1 MRKRKSRADGEGSVF
16 YAESRGCWMAQIR
29 ISGPPDSRGHTRYRT
44 RRAKTLREAVRR
56 LQELKEQHGARLRAD
71 SGTITTADWLRTWF
85 KTFARPRIRANTA
98 RSYAYILRIAAE
110 EVGHIRLCRLTDIDL
125 QGVLYGRL
133 REKHRTARLFRTILR
148 AALRRAVRSRM
159 LQESPADCLELPP
172 KPAKRPFV
180 APSIADWRALIDY
193 RKSTYPAWRWILV
206 TEFVTG
212 ARMSE
217 LLGLQWDDF
226 TFSRDK
232 AGRLTGGTLHIR
244 HALIVGADGI
254 SLQPTKTARSDRVL
268 QLPAD
273 YCREMQAYRMAQGR
287 RAIAG
292 FVFLQAGRP
301 IHPASFSS
309 HFARVRKR
317 LGIGTTFHMLRHDLA
332 SRMKQSARFDLKD
345 IQAQLGHSSIRITM
359 DTYTHM
365 TADSCRAMSDWLT
378 DDLQELLARVTD

>member
-1 MRKRKSRADGEGSVF
+1 MGRKCRADGEGSVF

-29 ISGPPDSRGHTRYRT
+29 VPASSGSRRYTRYRT
-44 RRAKTLREAVRR
+44 RRAKTRREAVRR
-56 LQELKEQHGARLRAD
+56 LQELKEQHGAGLRAD
-71 SGTITTADWLRTWF
+71 SDTITTADWLRTWF
-85 KTFARPRIRANTA
+85 ETFARPRIRANTA
-98 RSYAYILRIAAE
+98 RSYAYILHIAEE
-110 EVGHIRLCRLTDIDL
+110 EVGAIRLSRLTDIDL

-148 AALRRAVRSRM
+148 SALRRAVRSR
-159 LQESPADCLELPP
+159 LLRESPADCLELPP

-180 APSIADWRALIDY
+180 APTAADWRALVDY
-193 RKSTYPAWRWILV
+193 GGSTYVAWRWILV

-217 LLGLQWDDF
+217 ILGLQWDDF
-226 TFSRDK
+226 TFDRDK

-244 HALIVGADGI
+244 HALIVGPEGI
-254 SLQPTKTARSDRVL
+254 TLQPTKTARSDRVL

-273 YCREMQAYRMAQGR
+273 YCREMQAFRMAQGR
-287 RAIAG
+287 RAVSG
-292 FVFLQAGRP
+292 FVFVQDGRP

-309 HFARVRKR
+309 HYARVRKR

-365 TADSCRAMSDWLT
+365 RADCRAVSDWLT
-378 DDLQELLARVTD
+378 DDLQELLACVTD

>member
-1 MRKRKSRADGEGSVF
+1 MGRKCRADGEGSVF
-16 YAESRGCWMAQIR
+16 YAASRGCWMAQIR
-29 ISGPPDSRGHTRYRT
+29 LPVPSGSRGCTRYRT
-44 RRAKTLREAVRR
+44 RRAKTRREAVRR
-56 LQELKEQHGARLRAD
+56 LQELKEQHGAGLRAD
-71 SGTITTADWLRTWF
+71 SDTIMTADWLRTWF
-85 KTFARPRIRANTA
+85 ETFARPRIRANTA

-110 EVGHIRLCRLTDIDL
+110 EVGSIRLCRLTDIDL

-133 REKHRTARLFRTILR
+133 QGKYRTARLFRTILR
-148 AALRRAVRSRM
+148 AALRRAVRSRL

-172 KPAKRPFV
+172 KPAARPFI
-180 APSIADWRALIDY
+180 APSIADWRALIGY
-193 RKSTYPAWRWILV
+193 SESTYPAWRWILV

-217 LLGLQWDDF
+217 ILGLQWDDF
-226 TFSRDK
+226 TFDRDK
-232 AGRLTGGTLHIR
+232 GGRLTGGALHIR
-244 HALIVGADGI
+244 HALIVGPEGI

-287 RAIAG
+287 RAVSG
-292 FVFLQAGRP
+292 FVFLQDGRP

-365 TADSCRAMSDWLT
+365 TADCRAVSDWLT
-378 DDLQELLARVTD
+378 DDLQELLACVTD

>member
-1 MRKRKSRADGEGSVF
+1 MGKKRRADGEGSVF
-16 YAESRGCWMAQIR
+16 YSAARGCWMAQIR
-29 ISGPPDSRGHTRYRT
+29 VPAPSGSRGCTRYRT
-44 RRAKTLREAVRR
+44 RRAKTRREAVRR
-56 LQELKEQHGARLRAD
+56 LQELKEQHGAGLRAD
-71 SGTITTADWLRTWF
+71 ADTITTADWLRTWF
-85 KTFARPRIRANTA
+85 ETFARPRIRANTA
-98 RSYAYILRIAAE
+98 RSYAYILSIAAE
-110 EVGHIRLCRLTDIDL
+110 EVGAIRLCRLTDIDL

-133 REKHRTARLFRTILR
+133 RGKYRTARLFRTILR
-148 AALRRAVRSRM
+148 AALRRAVRSRL

-180 APSIADWRALIDY
+180 APSVADWRTLVGY
-193 RKSTYPAWRWILV
+193 GGSTYPAWRWILI

-217 LLGLQWDDF
+217 VLGLQWDDF

-232 AGRLTGGTLHIR
+232 GGRLTGGALHIR
-244 HALIVGADGI
+244 HALIVGPEGI
-254 SLQPTKTARSDRVL
+254 TLQPTKTARSNRVL

-287 RAIAG
+287 RAVSG

-309 HFARVRKR
+309 HYARVRKR

-365 TADSCRAMSDWLT
+365 RAGCRAVSDWLT
-378 DDLQELLARVTD
+378 DDLQELLACVTD

>member
-1 MRKRKSRADGEGSVF
+1 MGRKCRADGEGSVF

-29 ISGPPDSRGHTRYRT
+29 VPAPSGSRGCTRYRT
-44 RRAKTLREAVRR
+44 RRAKTRREAVRR
-56 LQELKEQHGARLRAD
+56 LQELKEQHGAGLRAD
-71 SGTITTADWLRTWF
+71 ADTITTADWLRTWF
-85 KTFARPRIRANTA
+85 ETFARPRIRANTA
-98 RSYAYILRIAAE
+98 RSYAYILSIAAE
-110 EVGHIRLCRLTDIDL
+110 EVGAIRLCRLTDIDL

-133 REKHRTARLFRTILR
+133 RGKYRTARLFRTILR
-148 AALRRAVRSRM
+148 AALRRAVRSRL

-180 APSIADWRALIDY
+180 APSVADWRTLVGY
-193 RKSTYPAWRWILV
+193 GGSTYPAWRWILI

-217 LLGLQWDDF
+217 VLGLQWDDF

-232 AGRLTGGTLHIR
+232 GGRLTGGALHIR
-244 HALIVGADGI
+244 HALIVGPEGI
-254 SLQPTKTARSDRVL
+254 TLQPTKTARSNRVL

-287 RAIAG
+287 RAVSG

-309 HFARVRKR
+309 HYARVRKR

-365 TADSCRAMSDWLT
+365 RAGCRAVSDWLT
-378 DDLQELLARVTD
+378 DDLQELLACVTD

>member
-1 MRKRKSRADGEGSVF
+1 MGRKCRADGEGSVF

-29 ISGPPDSRGHTRYRT
+29 VPAPSGSRGCTRYRT
-44 RRAKTLREAVRR
+44 RRAKTRREAVRR
-56 LQELKEQHGARLRAD
+56 LQELKEQHGAGLRAD
-71 SGTITTADWLRTWF
+71 SDTITTADWLRTWF
-85 KTFARPRIRANTA
+85 ETFARPRIRANTA

-110 EVGHIRLCRLTDIDL
+110 EVGAIRLCRLTDIDL

-133 REKHRTARLFRTILR
+133 RGKYRTARLFRTILR
-148 AALRRAVRSRM
+148 AALRRAVRSR
-159 LQESPADCLELPP
+159 LLRESPADCLELPP

-180 APSIADWRALIDY
+180 APSVADWRALVGY
-193 RKSTYPAWRWILV
+193 GGSTYPAWRWILV

-217 LLGLQWDDF
+217 VLGLQWDDF

-232 AGRLTGGTLHIR
+232 GGRLTGGALHIR
-244 HALIVGADGI
+244 HALIVGPEGI
-254 SLQPTKTARSDRVL
+254 TLQPTKTARSNRVL
-268 QLPAD
+268 QLPSD

-287 RAIAG
+287 RAVSG
-292 FVFLQAGRP
+292 FVFVQDGRP

-365 TADSCRAMSDWLT
+365 GTGCRAVSDWLT
-378 DDLQELLARVTD
+378 DDLQKLLACVTD

>member
-1 MRKRKSRADGEGSVF
+1 MGRKCRADGEGSVF

-29 ISGPPDSRGHTRYRT
+29 VPAPSGSRGCTKYRT
-44 RRAKTLREAVRR
+44 RRAKTRREAVRR
-56 LQELKEQHGARLRAD
+56 LQELKEQHGAGLRAD
-71 SGTITTADWLRTWF
+71 SDTITTADWLRTWF
-85 KTFARPRIRANTA
+85 ETFARPRIRANTA

-110 EVGHIRLCRLTDIDL
+110 EVGAIRLCRLTDIDL

-133 REKHRTARLFRTILR
+133 RGKYRTARLFRTILR
-148 AALRRAVRSRM
+148 AALRRAVRSR
-159 LQESPADCLELPP
+159 LLRESPADCLELPP

-180 APSIADWRALIDY
+180 APSVADWRALVGY
-193 RKSTYPAWRWILV
+193 GESTYPAWRWILI

-217 LLGLQWDDF
+217 ILGLQWDDF
-226 TFSRDK
+226 TFERDK
-232 AGRLTGGTLHIR
+232 SGPLIGGALHIR
-244 HALIVGADGI
+244 HALIVGPEGI
-254 SLQPTKTARSDRVL
+254 TLQPTKTARSNRVL

-287 RAIAG
+287 RAVSG

-365 TADSCRAMSDWLT
+365 GTGCRAVSDWLT

>member
-1 MRKRKSRADGEGSVF
+1 MRRKCRADGEGSVF

-29 ISGPPDSRGHTRYRT
+29 IPAPSGSRGCTRYRT
-44 RRAKTLREAVRR
+44 RRAKTRREAVRR
-56 LQELKEQHGARLRAD
+56 LQELKEQHGAGLRAD
-71 SGTITTADWLRTWF
+71 SDTITTADWLKTWF
-85 KTFARPRIRANTA
+85 ETFARPRIRANTA

-110 EVGHIRLCRLTDIDL
+110 EVGSIRLCRLTDIDL

-148 AALRRAVRSRM
+148 AALRRAVRSRL

-180 APSIADWRALIDY
+180 APSVADWRTLVGY
-193 RKSTYPAWRWILV
+193 GGSTYPAWRWILV

-217 LLGLQWDDF
+217 ILGLQWDDF

-232 AGRLTGGTLHIR
+232 GGRLTGGALHIR
-244 HALIVGADGI
+244 HALIVGPEGI
-254 SLQPTKTARSDRVL
+254 SLQPTKTARSNRVL

-273 YCREMQAYRMAQGR
+273 YCREMQVYRMAQGR
-287 RAIAG
+287 RAVSG

-365 TADSCRAMSDWLT
+365 RADCRAVSDWLT
-378 DDLQELLARVTD
+378 DDLQELLACVTD

>member
-1 MRKRKSRADGEGSVF
+1 MGRKCRADGEGSVF

-29 ISGPPDSRGHTRYRT
+29 VPAPSGSRGCTRYRT
-44 RRAKTLREAVRR
+44 RRAKTRREAVRR
-56 LQELKEQHGARLRAD
+56 LQELKEQHGAGLRAD
-71 SGTITTADWLRTWF
+71 ADTITTADWLRTWF
-85 KTFARPRIRANTA
+85 ETFARPRIRANTA
-98 RSYAYILRIAAE
+98 RSYAYILSIAAE
-110 EVGHIRLCRLTDIDL
+110 EVGAIRLCRLTDIDL

-133 REKHRTARLFRTILR
+133 RGKYRTARLFRTILR
-148 AALRRAVRSRM
+148 AALRRAVRSRL

-180 APSIADWRALIDY
+180 APSVADWRTLVGY
-193 RKSTYPAWRWILV
+193 GGSTYPAWRWILV

-217 LLGLQWDDF
+217 VLGLQWDDF

-232 AGRLTGGTLHIR
+232 GGRLTGGALHIR
-244 HALIVGADGI
+244 HALIVGPEGI
-254 SLQPTKTARSDRVL
+254 TLQPTKTARSNRVL

-287 RAIAG
+287 RAVSG
-292 FVFLQAGRP
+292 FVFLQAGQP

-309 HFARVRKR
+309 HYARVRKR

-365 TADSCRAMSDWLT
+365 RADCRAVSDWLT
-378 DDLQELLARVTD
+378 DDLQKLLACVTD

>member
-1 MRKRKSRADGEGSVF
+1 MGRKCRADGEGSVF

-29 ISGPPDSRGHTRYRT
+29 VPAPSGSRGCTRYRT
-44 RRAKTLREAVRR
+44 RRAKTRREAVRR
-56 LQELKEQHGARLRAD
+56 LQELKEQHGAGLRAD
-71 SGTITTADWLRTWF
+71 ADTITTADWLRTWF
-85 KTFARPRIRANTA
+85 ETFARPRIRANTA
-98 RSYAYILRIAAE
+98 RSYAYILSIAAE
-110 EVGHIRLCRLTDIDL
+110 EVGAIRLCRLIDIDL

-133 REKHRTARLFRTILR
+133 RGKYRTARLFRTILR
-148 AALRRAVRSRM
+148 AALRRAVRSRL

-172 KPAKRPFV
+172 KPVKRPFV
-180 APSIADWRALIDY
+180 APSVADWRTLVGY
-193 RKSTYPAWRWILV
+193 GGSTYPAWRWILI

-217 LLGLQWDDF
+217 VLGLQWDDF

-232 AGRLTGGTLHIR
+232 GGRLTGGALHIR
-244 HALIVGADGI
+244 HALIVGPEGI
-254 SLQPTKTARSDRVL
+254 TLQPTKTARSNRVL

-287 RAIAG
+287 RAVSG

-309 HFARVRKR
+309 HYARVRKR

-365 TADSCRAMSDWLT
+365 RAGCRAVSDWLT
-378 DDLQELLARVTD
+378 DDLQELLACVTD

>member
-1 MRKRKSRADGEGSVF
+1 MGRKCRADGEGSVF

-29 ISGPPDSRGHTRYRT
+29 VPAPSGSRGCTRYRT
-44 RRAKTLREAVRR
+44 RRAKTRREAVRR
-56 LQELKEQHGARLRAD
+56 LQELKEQHGAELRAD
-71 SGTITTADWLRTWF
+71 SDTITTADWLRTWF
-85 KTFARPRIRANTA
+85 ETFARPRIRANTA
-98 RSYAYILRIAAE
+98 RSYAYILSIAAE
-110 EVGHIRLCRLTDIDL
+110 EVGAIRLCRLTDIDL

-133 REKHRTARLFRTILR
+133 RGKYRTARLFRTILR
-148 AALRRAVRSRM
+148 AALRRAVRSRL

-180 APSIADWRALIDY
+180 APSVADWRTLVGY
-193 RKSTYPAWRWILV
+193 GGSTYPAWRWILV

-217 LLGLQWDDF
+217 VLGLQWDDF

-232 AGRLTGGTLHIR
+232 GGRLTGGALHIR
-244 HALIVGADGI
+244 HALIVGPEGI
-254 SLQPTKTARSDRVL
+254 TLQPTKTARSNRVL

-287 RAIAG
+287 RAVSG

-309 HFARVRKR
+309 HYARVRKR

-365 TADSCRAMSDWLT
+365 RADCRAVSDWLT
-378 DDLQELLARVTD
+378 DDLQKLLACVTD

>member
-1 MRKRKSRADGEGSVF
+1 MGKRKCRADGEGSVF

-29 ISGPPDSRGHTRYRT
+29 IPAPSGSRGCTRYRT
-44 RRAKTLREAVRR
+44 RRAKTRREAVRR
-56 LQELKEQHGARLRAD
+56 LQELKEQHGAGLRAD
-71 SGTITTADWLRTWF
+71 ADTITTADWLRTWF
-85 KTFARPRIRANTA
+85 ETFARPRIRANTA
-98 RSYAYILRIAAE
+98 RSYAYILSIAAE
-110 EVGHIRLCRLTDIDL
+110 EVGAIRLCRLTDIDL

-133 REKHRTARLFRTILR
+133 RGKYRTARLFRTILR
-148 AALRRAVRSRM
+148 AALRRAVRSRL

-180 APSIADWRALIDY
+180 APSVADWRTLVGY
-193 RKSTYPAWRWILV
+193 GGSTYPAWRWILI

-217 LLGLQWDDF
+217 VLGLQWDDF

-232 AGRLTGGTLHIR
+232 GGRLTGGALHIR
-244 HALIVGADGI
+244 HALIVGPEGI
-254 SLQPTKTARSDRVL
+254 TLQPTKTARSNRVL

-287 RAIAG
+287 RAVSG

-309 HFARVRKR
+309 HYARVRKR

-365 TADSCRAMSDWLT
+365 RAGCRAVSDWLT
-378 DDLQELLARVTD
+378 DDLQELLACVTD

>member
-1 MRKRKSRADGEGSVF
+1 MRRKCRADGEGSVF
-16 YAESRGCWMAQIR
+16 YSESRSCWMAQIR
-29 ISGPPDSRGHTRYRT
+29 VPVAAGSLGRTRYRT
-44 RRAKTLREAVRR
+44 RRAKTRREAVRR
-56 LQELKEQHGARLRAD
+56 LQELKEQHGAGLLAD
-71 SGTITTADWLRTWF
+71 SDTITTADWLKTWF
-85 KTFARPRIRANTA
+85 ETFARPRIRANTA

-110 EVGHIRLCRLTDIDL
+110 EVGSIRLCRLTDIDL

-133 REKHRTARLFRTILR
+133 REKYRTARLFRTILR
-148 AALRRAVRSRM
+148 AALRRAVRSRL

-180 APSIADWRALIDY
+180 APSVADWRTLVGY
-193 RKSTYPAWRWILV
+193 GGSTYPAWRWILV

-217 LLGLQWDDF
+217 VLGLQWDDF

-232 AGRLTGGTLHIR
+232 GGRLTGGALHIR
-244 HALIVGADGI
+244 HALIVGPEGI
-254 SLQPTKTARSDRVL
+254 TLQPTKTARSNRVL

-287 RAIAG
+287 RAVSG
-292 FVFLQAGRP
+292 FVFLQAGQP

-309 HFARVRKR
+309 HYARVRKR

-365 TADSCRAMSDWLT
+365 RADCRAVSDWLT
-378 DDLQELLARVTD
+378 DDLQKLLACVTD

>member
-1 MRKRKSRADGEGSVF
+1 MGRKCRADGEGSVF
-16 YAESRGCWMAQIR
+16 YARSRGCWMAQIR
-29 ISGPPDSRGHTRYRT
+29 VPAPSGSRGCTRYRT
-44 RRAKTLREAVRR
+44 RRAKTRREAVRR
-56 LQELKEQHGARLRAD
+56 LQELKKQHGAGLLAD
-71 SGTITTADWLRTWF
+71 ADTITTADWLRTWF
-85 KTFARPRIRANTA
+85 ETFARPRIRANTA

-110 EVGHIRLCRLTDIDL
+110 EVGSIRLCRLTDIDL

-133 REKHRTARLFRTILR
+133 RGKYRTARLFRTILR
-148 AALRRAVRSRM
+148 AALRRAVRSR
-159 LQESPADCLELPP
+159 LLRESPADCLELPP

-180 APSIADWRALIDY
+180 APSVADWRALVGY
-193 RKSTYPAWRWILV
+193 RDSTYPAWRWILV

-217 LLGLQWDDF
+217 VLGLKWDDF

-232 AGRLTGGTLHIR
+232 GGRLTGGALHIR
-244 HALIVGADGI
+244 HALIVGPEGI
-254 SLQPTKTARSDRVL
+254 TLQPTKTARSNRVL

-287 RAIAG
+287 RAVSG
-292 FVFLQAGRP
+292 FVFVQDGRP

-309 HFARVRKR
+309 HYARVRKQ

-365 TADSCRAMSDWLT
+365 RADCRAVSDWLT
-378 DDLQELLARVTD
+378 EDLQELLACVTD

>member
-1 MRKRKSRADGEGSVF
+1 MGRKCRADGEGSVF
-16 YAESRGCWMAQIR
+16 YAKSRGCWMAQIR
-29 ISGPPDSRGHTRYRT
+29 VPAPSGSRGCTKYRT
-44 RRAKTLREAVRR
+44 RQAKTRREAVRR
-56 LQELKEQHGARLRAD
+56 LQELKEQHGAGLRAD
-71 SGTITTADWLRTWF
+71 SDTIMTADWLRTWF
-85 KTFARPRIRANTA
+85 ETFARPRIRANTA

-110 EVGHIRLCRLTDIDL
+110 EVGAIRLCRLTDIDL

-133 REKHRTARLFRTILR
+133 REKYRTARLFRTILR
-148 AALRRAVRSRM
+148 AALRRAVRSRL
-159 LQESPADCLELPP
+159 LQESPADCLELPL

-180 APSIADWRALIDY
+180 APSVADWRALVGY
-193 RKSTYPAWRWILV
+193 GESTYPAWRWILV

-217 LLGLQWDDF
+217 ILGLQWDDF

-232 AGRLTGGTLHIR
+232 GGRLTGGALHIR
-244 HALIVGADGI
+244 HALIVGPEGI
-254 SLQPTKTARSDRVL
+254 SLQPTKTARSNRVL

-287 RAIAG
+287 RAVSG
-292 FVFLQAGRP
+292 FVFVQAGRP

-309 HFARVRKR
+309 HYARVRKR
-317 LGIGTTFHMLRHDLA
+317 LGISTTFHMLRHDLA

-365 TADSCRAMSDWLT
+365 GTGCRAVSDWLT
-378 DDLQELLARVTD
+378 DDLQALLACVTD

>member
-1 MRKRKSRADGEGSVF
+1 MGKRKCRADGEGSVF

-29 ISGPPDSRGHTRYRT
+29 VPAPSGSRGCTRYRT
-44 RRAKTLREAVRR
+44 RRAKTRREAVRR
-56 LQELKEQHGARLRAD
+56 LQELKEQHGAGLRAD
-71 SGTITTADWLRTWF
+71 SDTITTADWLRTWF
-85 KTFARPRIRANTA
+85 ETFARPRIRANTA

-110 EVGHIRLCRLTDIDL
+110 EVGAIPLGRLTDIDL

-133 REKHRTARLFRTILR
+133 HGKHRTARLFRTILR
-148 AALRRAVRSRM
+148 AALQRAVRSR
-159 LQESPADCLELPP
+159 LLKESPADCLELPP

-180 APSIADWRALIDY
+180 APTATDWRALLDCQQ
-193 RKSTYPAWRWILV
+193 STYAAWHWILL

-226 TFSRDK
+226 TFFRDK

-244 HALIVGADGI
+244 HALIVGTDGI

-268 QLPAD
+268 QLPAA
-273 YCREMQAYRMAQGR
+273 YCLEMQAFRMAQGQ
-287 RAIAG
+287 RAVAG

-309 HFARVRKR
+309 HYARVRKR

-365 TADSCRAMSDWLT
+365 GTGCRAVSDWLT

>member
-1 MRKRKSRADGEGSVF
+1 
-16 YAESRGCWMAQIR
+16 MAQIR
-29 ISGPPDSRGHTRYRT
+29 VPAPSGSRGCTRYRT
-44 RRAKTLREAVRR
+44 RRAKTRREAVRR
-56 LQELKEQHGARLRAD
+56 LQELKEQHGAGLRAD
-71 SGTITTADWLRTWF
+71 ADTITTADWLRTWF
-85 KTFARPRIRANTA
+85 ETFARPRIRANTA
-98 RSYAYILRIAAE
+98 RSYAYILSIAAE
-110 EVGHIRLCRLTDIDL
+110 EVGAIRLCRLTDIDL

-133 REKHRTARLFRTILR
+133 RGKYRTARLFRTILR
-148 AALRRAVRSRM
+148 AALRRAVRSRL

-180 APSIADWRALIDY
+180 APSVADWRTLVGY
-193 RKSTYPAWRWILV
+193 GGSTYPAWRWILI

-217 LLGLQWDDF
+217 VLGLQWDDF

-232 AGRLTGGTLHIR
+232 GGRLTGGALHIR
-244 HALIVGADGI
+244 HALIVGPEGI
-254 SLQPTKTARSDRVL
+254 TLQPTKTARSNRVL

-287 RAIAG
+287 RAVSG

-309 HFARVRKR
+309 HYARVRKR

-365 TADSCRAMSDWLT
+365 RAGCRAVSDWLT
-378 DDLQELLARVTD
+378 DDLQELLACVTD

>member
-1 MRKRKSRADGEGSVF
+1 MGRKCRADGEGSVF
-16 YAESRGCWMAQIR
+16 YAASRGCWMAQIR
-29 ISGPPDSRGHTRYRT
+29 VPAPSGSRGCTRYRT
-44 RRAKTLREAVRR
+44 RRAKTRREAVRR
-56 LQELKEQHGARLRAD
+56 LQELKEQHGAGLRAD
-71 SGTITTADWLRTWF
+71 ADTITTADWLRTWF

-133 REKHRTARLFRTILR
+133 RGKYRTARLFRTILR
-148 AALRRAVRSRM
+148 AALRRAVRSR
-159 LQESPADCLELPP
+159 LLRESPADCLELPP

-180 APSIADWRALIDY
+180 APSVADWRALVGY
-193 RKSTYPAWRWILV
+193 GGSTYPAWCWILL

-217 LLGLQWDDF
+217 VLGLQWDDF

-232 AGRLTGGTLHIR
+232 GGRLTGGALHIR
-244 HALIVGADGI
+244 HALIVGPEGI
-254 SLQPTKTARSDRVL
+254 TLQPTKTARSNRVL

-287 RAIAG
+287 RAVSG

-365 TADSCRAMSDWLT
+365 RAGCRAVSDWLT
-378 DDLQELLARVTD
+378 DDLQELLACVTD

>member
-1 MRKRKSRADGEGSVF
+1 MGRKCRADGEGSVF

-29 ISGPPDSRGHTRYRT
+29 LPAPSGSRECTRYRT
-44 RRAKTLREAVRR
+44 RRAKTRREAVRR
-56 LQELKEQHGARLRAD
+56 LQELKEQHGAGLRAD
-71 SGTITTADWLRTWF
+71 SDTITTADWLRTWF
-85 KTFARPRIRANTA
+85 ETFARPRIRANTA

-110 EVGHIRLCRLTDIDL
+110 EVGAIRLCRLTDIDL

-133 REKHRTARLFRTILR
+133 REKYRTARLFRTILR
-148 AALRRAVRSRM
+148 AALRRAVRSR
-159 LQESPADCLELPP
+159 LLRESPADCLELPP

-180 APSIADWRALIDY
+180 APSVADWRALVGY
-193 RKSTYPAWRWILV
+193 GGSTYAAWRWILV

-217 LLGLQWDDF
+217 VLGLQWDDF
-226 TFSRDK
+226 TFERDK
-232 AGRLTGGTLHIR
+232 SGRLIGGALHIR
-244 HALIVGADGI
+244 HALIVGPEGI
-254 SLQPTKTARSDRVL
+254 TLQPTKTTRSDRVL

-287 RAIAG
+287 RAVSG
-292 FVFLQAGRP
+292 FVFVQDGRP

-309 HFARVRKR
+309 HYARVRKQ

-359 DTYTHM
+359 DTYTHVA
-365 TADSCRAMSDWLT
+365 ADCRAVSDWLT
-378 DDLQELLARVTD
+378 DDLQELLACVTD

>member
-1 MRKRKSRADGEGSVF
+1 MGRKCRADGEGSVF

-29 ISGPPDSRGHTRYRT
+29 VPAPSGSRGCTRYRT
-44 RRAKTLREAVRR
+44 RRAKTRREAVRR
-56 LQELKEQHGARLRAD
+56 LQELKEQHGAGLRAD
-71 SGTITTADWLRTWF
+71 ADTITTADWLRTWF
-85 KTFARPRIRANTA
+85 ETFARPRIRANTA
-98 RSYAYILRIAAE
+98 RSYAYILSIAAE
-110 EVGHIRLCRLTDIDL
+110 EVGAIRLCRLTDIDL

-133 REKHRTARLFRTILR
+133 RGKYRTARLFRTILR
-148 AALRRAVRSRM
+148 AALRRAVRSRL

-180 APSIADWRALIDY
+180 APSVADWRTLVGY
-193 RKSTYPAWRWILV
+193 GGSTYPAWRWILI

-217 LLGLQWDDF
+217 VLGLQWDDF

-232 AGRLTGGTLHIR
+232 GGRLTGGALHIR
-244 HALIVGADGI
+244 HALIVGPEGI
-254 SLQPTKTARSDRVL
+254 TLQPTKTARSNRVL

-287 RAIAG
+287 RAVSG
-292 FVFLQAGRP
+292 FVFLQAGQP

-309 HFARVRKR
+309 HYARVRKR

-365 TADSCRAMSDWLT
+365 RADCRAVSDWLT
-378 DDLQELLARVTD
+378 DDLQKLLACVTD

>member
-1 MRKRKSRADGEGSVF
+1 MGKRKSRADGEGSVF
-16 YAESRGCWMAQIR
+16 YAKSRGCWMAQIR
-29 ISGPPDSRGHTRYRT
+29 VLGPGSSRGCTRYRT

-56 LQELKEQHGARLRAD
+56 LQELKEQHGAGLRAD
-71 SGTITTADWLRTWF
+71 SDTITTADWLRTWF
-85 KTFARPRIRANTA
+85 ETFARPRIRANTA

-110 EVGHIRLCRLTDIDL
+110 EVGSIRLCRLTDIDL

-133 REKHRTARLFRTILR
+133 RGKYRTARLFRTILR
-148 AALRRAVRSRM
+148 AALRRAVRSR
-159 LQESPADCLELPP
+159 LLRESPADCLELPP

-180 APSIADWRALIDY
+180 APSVADWRALVGY
-193 RKSTYPAWRWILV
+193 GSSTYMAWRWILV

-217 LLGLQWDDF
+217 ILGLQWDDF

-232 AGRLTGGTLHIR
+232 GGRLTGGALHIR
-244 HALIVGADGI
+244 HALIVGPEGI

-273 YCREMQAYRMAQGR
+273 YCREMQAFRMAQGR
-287 RAIAG
+287 RAVSG

-365 TADSCRAMSDWLT
+365 RADCRAVSDWLT
-378 DDLQELLARVTD
+378 DDLQELLACVTD

>member
-1 MRKRKSRADGEGSVF
+1 MGRKCRADGEGSVF
-16 YAESRGCWMAQIR
+16 YAASRGCWMAQIR
-29 ISGPPDSRGHTRYRT
+29 LPVPSGSRGCTRYRT
-44 RRAKTLREAVRR
+44 RRAKTRREAVRR
-56 LQELKEQHGARLRAD
+56 LQELKEQHGAGLRAD
-71 SGTITTADWLRTWF
+71 SDTIMTADWLRTWF
-85 KTFARPRIRANTA
+85 ETFARPRIRANTA

-110 EVGHIRLCRLTDIDL
+110 EVGSIRLCRLTDIDL

-133 REKHRTARLFRTILR
+133 QEKYRTARLFRTILR
-148 AALRRAVRSRM
+148 AALRRAVRSRL

-180 APSIADWRALIDY
+180 APSVADWRTLVGY
-193 RKSTYPAWRWILV
+193 GGSTYPAWRWILI

-217 LLGLQWDDF
+217 VLGLQWDDF

-232 AGRLTGGTLHIR
+232 GGRLTGGALHIR
-244 HALIVGADGI
+244 HALIVGPEGI
-254 SLQPTKTARSDRVL
+254 TLQPTKTARSNRVL

-287 RAIAG
+287 RAVSG
-292 FVFLQAGRP
+292 FVFVQDGRP

-365 TADSCRAMSDWLT
+365 RAGCRAVSDWLT
-378 DDLQELLARVTD
+378 DDLQELLACVTD

>member
-1 MRKRKSRADGEGSVF
+1 MGKRKCRADGEGSVF

-29 ISGPPDSRGHTRYRT
+29 IPAPSGSRGCTRYRT
-44 RRAKTLREAVRR
+44 RRAKTRREAVRR
-56 LQELKEQHGARLRAD
+56 LQELKKQHGAGLRAD
-71 SGTITTADWLRTWF
+71 ADTITTADWLRTWF
-85 KTFARPRIRANTA
+85 ETFARPRIRANTA
-98 RSYAYILRIAAE
+98 RSYAYILSIAAE
-110 EVGHIRLCRLTDIDL
+110 EVGAIRLCRLTDIDL

-133 REKHRTARLFRTILR
+133 RGKYRTARLFRTILR
-148 AALRRAVRSRM
+148 AALRRAVRSRL

-180 APSIADWRALIDY
+180 APSVADWRTLVGY
-193 RKSTYPAWRWILV
+193 GGSTYPAWRWILI

-217 LLGLQWDDF
+217 VLGLQWDDF

-232 AGRLTGGTLHIR
+232 GGRLTGGALHIR
-244 HALIVGADGI
+244 HALIVGPEGI
-254 SLQPTKTARSDRVL
+254 TLQPTKTARSNRVL

-287 RAIAG
+287 RAVSG

-309 HFARVRKR
+309 HYARVRKR

-365 TADSCRAMSDWLT
+365 RAGCRAVSDWLT
-378 DDLQELLARVTD
+378 DDLQELLACVTD

>member
-1 MRKRKSRADGEGSVF
+1 MGRKCRADGEGSVF

-29 ISGPPDSRGHTRYRT
+29 VPAPSGSRGCTKYRT
-44 RRAKTLREAVRR
+44 RRAKTRREAVRR
-56 LQELKEQHGARLRAD
+56 LQELKEQHGAGLRAD
-71 SGTITTADWLRTWF
+71 SDTITTADWLRTWF
-85 KTFARPRIRANTA
+85 ETFARPRIRANTA

-110 EVGHIRLCRLTDIDL
+110 EVGAIRLCRLTDIDL

-133 REKHRTARLFRTILR
+133 RGKYRTARLFRTILR
-148 AALRRAVRSRM
+148 AALRRAVRSR
-159 LQESPADCLELPP
+159 LLRESPADCLELPP

-180 APSIADWRALIDY
+180 APSVADWRALVGY
-193 RKSTYPAWRWILV
+193 GESTYPAWRWILI

-217 LLGLQWDDF
+217 ILGLQWDDF

-232 AGRLTGGTLHIR
+232 GGRLTGGALHIR
-244 HALIVGADGI
+244 HALIVGPEGI
-254 SLQPTKTARSDRVL
+254 TLQPTKTARSNRVL

-273 YCREMQAYRMAQGR
+273 YCREMQAFRMAQGR
-287 RAIAG
+287 RAVSG

-309 HFARVRKR
+309 HYARVRKR

-365 TADSCRAMSDWLT
+365 RADCRAVSDWLT
-378 DDLQELLARVTD
+378 DDLQELLACVTD